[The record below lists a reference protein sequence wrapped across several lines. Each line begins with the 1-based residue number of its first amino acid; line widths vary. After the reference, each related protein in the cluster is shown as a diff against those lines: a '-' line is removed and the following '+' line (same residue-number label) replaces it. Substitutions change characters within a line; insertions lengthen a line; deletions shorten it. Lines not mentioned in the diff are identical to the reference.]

1 MYRAIVVPRQTSRAT
16 GRGLVRATRRRLTTT
31 PPAEPTPKPKGTKS
45 IAGKLLFYSVAGT
58 ATFYIGS
65 TFASYENPQYRDFF
79 SRNAPLGEVLI
90 EYGAKHGWDEITIQN
105 IVISTVD
112 AVKYV
117 SDFVQKQLGYRPSQD
132 AATKDATKEAIPP
145 VRERAKAT
153 YQESKERVK
162 SLATALKTSVDKSDD
177 QGPPE
182 APKPSATARY
192 MAAKFAEELEDL
204 VRKAEEALAK
214 KYPELEPEVT
224 TAVDQPK
231 AAEVELVIVAEP
243 RDKNVYEVPL
253 PIGFEPPPGYVCP
266 GPPKAKDAATPPTE
280 PAPSPLPLVAPVVS
294 DVAVSE
300 PVVSHLAHTID
311 NLASYLNSTPA
322 AEKAKDVLETAK
334 HDLQDLASRIERIKE
349 EEQHQLEQKL
359 DEQAR
364 EYNTKLLELEI
375 EAQDKL
381 DLQQEDF
388 KKFMEEERAK
398 YAQAYREK
406 LAHELKTQTELIN
419 ERLKEEVISQGIE
432 MQRRWIRE
440 VKVKVEEE
448 RGGRLAR
455 LEELATNLK
464 RLERLAL
471 DNSYYLDENI
481 RVHGLWTAVRAM
493 QAAVDASV
501 RKPFREELRVL
512 RHVAVAKDDPVLS
525 TALDSIE
532 KTDIPDVGV
541 EPLVDLTSWFT
552 TSVAP
557 RVSSVALVPDR
568 NAGVLSHL
576 ASHLLTSFTFRK
588 HGLTSGNDI
597 LSVLARAEYY
607 LDEKDLDSAARELNQ
622 LTGTAK
628 ELLHDWL
635 EAARRRLEVQQ
646 ALEVIQAE
654 ATLASLL
661 VV

>member
-1 MYRAIVVPRQTSRAT
+1 MYHAITVPRLTFRAT
-16 GRGLVRATRRRLTTT
+16 GRSLVRATRRRLTTT
-31 PPAEPTPKPKGTKS
+31 PPAEPTPEPKKTKS
-45 IAGKLLFYSVAGT
+45 IVRKLLFYSIAGT
-58 ATFYIGS
+58 TTFYVGS
-65 TFASYENPQYRDFF
+65 TLVSYEHPQYREFF
-79 SRNAPLGEVLI
+79 SHNVPLGEVLV
-90 EYGAKHGWDEITIQN
+90 EYGAKHGWDEITIQS

-117 SDFVQKQLGYRPSQD
+117 SDFVQKQLGYRPSED
-132 AATKDATKEAIPP
+132 AANKDTAKDAAPP

-162 SLATALKTSVDKSDD
+162 SLATALKTSVEKSDD
-177 QGPPE
+177 HGSVE
-182 APKPSATARY
+182 SPKPTATAKY

-204 VRKAEEALAK
+204 VRKAEDALAK
-214 KYPELEPEVT
+214 KYPELEPAT
-224 TAVDQPK
+224 VDQPK
-231 AAEVELVIVAEP
+231 AAEVELVIVPEST
-243 RDKNVYEVPL
+243 DKNVYQAPL
-253 PIGFEPPPGYVCP
+253 PIGFEPPPGYVRP
-266 GPPKAKDAATPPTE
+266 RPPKPEDAATPPAE
-280 PAPSPLPLVAPVVS
+280 HVPSPLPLVAPAVS

-300 PVVSHLAHTID
+300 PVVSHLAQTID
-311 NLASYLNSTPA
+311 DLASYLNSTPA
-322 AEKAKDVLETAK
+322 AEKAKNVLETATQ
-334 HDLQDLASRIERIKE
+334 DLQDLASRIERIKE

-388 KKFMEEERAK
+388 KKFVEEERAK

-419 ERLKEEVISQGIE
+419 ERLKEEVIAQGIE

-471 DNSYYLDENI
+471 DNSSYLDENI
-481 RVHGLWTAVRAM
+481 RVHALWTAVRAM
-493 QAAVDASV
+493 QAAVDAPV

-512 RHVAVAKDDPVLS
+512 RHVAVAKDDAVLP

-568 NAGVLSHL
+568 TAGVLSHL

-588 HGLTSGNDI
+588 HGFTPGNDV

-607 LDEKDLDSAARELNQ
+607 LNEKDLDSAARELNQ